1 MFCMKCGSQLVEG
14 ARFCNKCGTP
24 VENAAS
30 ANAASDAF
38 QSQQTAF
45 MEPEYGAQD
54 LYQQP
59 TTPMQPMQQ
68 PTQPMQQPTQQPTQ
82 PMQQTTQQPTQPM
95 QQPWGQ
101 QPSFQQQDQQSYQQ
115 ENQQYRQQGYVVPAT
130 AQQAPAQ
137 KKPKMGLI
145 IGIAAGVV
153 AVAAVLVVL
162 FVWPGVLK
170 GGESSNSPTANAP
183 AASTQQNN
191 GQGTGTASGGSSSSG
206 QSDST
211 GTQSEPKPDT
221 APANT
226 FNAAEAESKAR
237 QAALDAGKEVFTGT
251 VHLTNMYDRA
261 KEIDSGLAEQFK
273 SSSNVELA
281 VLDLSSPTT
290 IEARSGGD
298 MGKLITRA
306 GGASLSLK
314 DPSTWASYDRK
325 TITVAVHPV
334 DMWYPSD
341 VAGALYTVTAK
352 NVVVIAPLTESTADA
367 AIKDAG
373 TITEDTRQGIKD
385 AEAAAKQ
392 DQQQQQQQNTLNDY
406 ILPDSSTHAYSR
418 SQLEQMSNHDLFLAR
433 NEIYARYGR
442 QFVSQEL
449 QDYFGSKSWYH
460 GTVAPNDF
468 NENWLNDTERHNVET
483 MLSIE
488 QDRNSPYI

>member
-1 MFCMKCGSQLVEG
+1 
-14 ARFCNKCGTP
+14 
-24 VENAAS
+24 
-30 ANAASDAF
+30 
-38 QSQQTAF
+38 
-45 MEPEYGAQD
+45 
-54 LYQQP
+54 
-59 TTPMQPMQQ
+59 
-68 PTQPMQQPTQQPTQ
+68 
-82 PMQQTTQQPTQPM
+82 
-95 QQPWGQ
+95 
-101 QPSFQQQDQQSYQQ
+101 
-115 ENQQYRQQGYVVPAT
+115 
-130 AQQAPAQ
+130 
-137 KKPKMGLI
+137 
-145 IGIAAGVV
+145 
-153 AVAAVLVVL
+153 
-162 FVWPGVLK
+162 
-170 GGESSNSPTANAP
+170 
-183 AASTQQNN
+183 
-191 GQGTGTASGGSSSSG
+191 
-206 QSDST
+206 
-211 GTQSEPKPDT
+211 
-221 APANT
+221 
-226 FNAAEAESKAR
+226 
-237 QAALDAGKEVFTGT
+237 
-251 VHLTNMYDRA
+251 
-261 KEIDSGLAEQFK
+261 
-273 SSSNVELA
+273 
-281 VLDLSSPTT
+281 
-290 IEARSGGD
+290 
-298 MGKLITRA
+298 MGKLTTRA

-314 DPSTWASYDRK
+314 DPSAWASYDGK

-352 NVVVIAPLTESTADA
+352 NVVVIAPLTDSTADA

-392 DQQQQQQQNTLNDY
+392 DQQQQQNTLNDY